1 MHGGPDAAVRLLPVD
16 LGPGIRAVFSE
27 RGGGCSSPPYASLNA
42 AFHVGDDPL
51 LVAANRRRIADRA
64 GLNLASWVVGA
75 QVHGTAVR
83 VVGPAER
90 GRGALGTADALA
102 ATDALVTD
110 QPGLVLVVLVA
121 DCVPV
126 MLVDPERPAVGL
138 LHAGWRG
145 TAAHVALETVIAMR
159 RAFGSRPGAMRAV
172 IGPSIGP
179 QDYLVGPDVAGA
191 LRAAYPGQQD
201 QILTQAQ
208 DGHASADLWRANGLD
223 LRAAGLPDGSVRT
236 LGISTA
242 RETARF
248 YSHRA
253 EGPTGRF
260 AACLALSPGARGR

>member
-64 GLNLASWVVGA
+64 GLNL
-75 QVHGTAVR
+75 
-83 VVGPAER
+83 
-90 GRGALGTADALA
+90 
-102 ATDALVTD
+102 ALVTD